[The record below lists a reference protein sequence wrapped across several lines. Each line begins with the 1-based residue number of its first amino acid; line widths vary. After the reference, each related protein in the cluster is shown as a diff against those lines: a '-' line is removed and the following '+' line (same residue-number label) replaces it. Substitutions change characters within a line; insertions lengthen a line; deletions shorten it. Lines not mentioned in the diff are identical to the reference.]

1 MLTSRPAF
9 ARRMQ
14 TVGESGTTR
23 IFTLARQLS
32 RQGRHIISLAVGE
45 PDFDTPAAVVNAT
58 RQALANRETRYGAVS
73 GIEPLRSRLAAEF
86 KGYGP
91 ENIIVTNGAK
101 QGLYS
106 LFQILLSPGDEVIL
120 SRPCWVSFT
129 EQIKL
134 AGGIPVLVDTLAHQ
148 LHPAAI
154 EQAVTPRTRA
164 ILINSPNNP
173 TGAVYS
179 TAELDAV
186 VYIAQTCGCYLIA
199 DEAYHVFTYDN
210 CEHVRAFD
218 RASDPGGI
226 ITVRSFSKHY
236 NMTGFRLGYVA
247 AAENVIRAMA
257 DLQSHLCGNV
267 CSFAQHGALAALEMD
282 QAVVERCRRDLQHR
296 RDLAYARATRLFD
309 CIKPGGAFYLF
320 PDIAGHLGSG
330 ERSEDFALRLLQD
343 GGVAVVPGEAF
354 GQPGHI
360 RISFGASETDLNTA
374 FERIKDIL

>member
-23 IFTLARQLS
+23 IFTLARQMS

-134 AGGIPVLVDTLAHQ
+134 AGGIPVLVDTKDHQ
-148 LHPAAI
+148 LDPQGI
-154 EQAVTPRTRA
+154 EQAVTAQTKA

-173 TGAVYS
+173 TGAVY
-179 TAELDAV
+179 TGAQIAAVAGIAEAN
-186 VYIAQTCGCYLIA
+186 GCYLIA
-199 DEAYHVFTYDN
+199 DEAYHAFTYDDSAN
-210 CEHVRAFD
+210 IYGLLTGRLT
-218 RASDPGGI
+218 RTASSPCAVFQN
-226 ITVRSFSKHY
+226 IT
-236 NMTGFRLGYVA
+236 T
-247 AAENVIRAMA
+247 
-257 DLQSHLCGNV
+257 
-267 CSFAQHGALAALEMD
+267 
-282 QAVVERCRRDLQHR
+282 
-296 RDLAYARATRLFD
+296 
-309 CIKPGGAFYLF
+309 
-320 PDIAGHLGSG
+320 
-330 ERSEDFALRLLQD
+330 
-343 GGVAVVPGEAF
+343 
-354 GQPGHI
+354 
-360 RISFGASETDLNTA
+360 
-374 FERIKDIL
+374 